1 MKTLAILFCTA
12 ALMGA
17 AGQAP
22 PQSDLWR
29 IDAEHS
35 TASIWVQPRDEKS
48 APLNVGIAKVSG
60 FAFWDHHD
68 ISKSDFHLDIYP
80 ARQDA
85 VLFDDDDNFRRDAIV
100 NLARY
105 TLMGFKS
112 QSAALD
118 PAGRLVL
125 SGNFEVTYV
134 DRATATEWSVAYSG
148 AVPAPPEIRDST
160 QPVRLV
166 VERVPPEQQN
176 NWPAA
181 NADLLASITTTDEAF
196 PGLQRELRDSIWP
209 VVVQDERCKMP
220 PATASADM
228 RGYRGAECVG
238 TPVLI
243 SPTGEIPAWSDA
255 GYSGSVEKN
264 AGPGWHDQIIILLRL
279 RLIEAKPKLEKNPGS

>member
-1 MKTLAILFCTA
+1 MKTLTILFCML

-17 AGQAP
+17 PAQAP
-22 PQSDLWR
+22 PQNDLWR

-35 TASIWVQPRDEKS
+35 TASLWVEPRDEKS

-60 FAFWDHHD
+60 FAFWDHRD

-80 ARQDA
+80 ARQDG
-85 VLFDDDDNFRRDAIV
+85 VLFDEEGNFRREAIA

-105 TLMGFKS
+105 TLMSFKS
-112 QSAALD
+112 QSAALAPGD
-118 PAGRLVL
+118 RMVL

-134 DRATATEWSVAYSG
+134 DRAATTEWSVAYSG
-148 AVPAPPEIRDST
+148 AVAAPPEIRDST

-220 PATASADM
+220 PVTASADM

-243 SPTGEIPAWSDA
+243 SPAGEMPPWSDA
-255 GYSGSVEKN
+255 GYSGTVEKN
-264 AGPGWHDQIIILLRL
+264 TGLGRHDQIHVVLRL
-279 RLIEAKPKLEKNPGS
+279 RLLQAKPKVEKNPGN